1 MPIRVD
7 CLTCRKWYKA
17 AGKVVKCPGCGAE
30 LKVPADAPLIAEAP
44 KASGSP
50 RPAPA
55 KPVPSPVPAPETSSF
70 EDDDPFS
77 IPGFP
82 SMPSSASAQASVPT
96 LTTSRP
102 PAIRRARSPGKG
114 FKGFDLGGVGRFVMA
129 NPLIVMVAS
138 VATLLLTI
146 GLFVRGQWFGVG
158 GVLALAGYGLVAM
171 GLFLPPPKPRR
182 PVRRENSGGGGSIFN
197 PFAAGGI
204 GLVGV
209 LGVIGRGLGRVN
221 GRGNQ
226 GGNGGGNALPGR
238 EFNPVGLAIGLG
250 TFALV
255 IGAIVGLFMSIRRY
269 GLYATLAPIYVGI
282 GGLLGL
288 VMVISIGSEVSRMSR
303 GFRLPSQPP
312 AFRSVAEPVPSA
324 ATVEILNSF
333 PLTPLPAKPLNARV
347 GEVSTLAG
355 ISRRTVTIDSP
366 FGLKSITGTLEIHE
380 PVAAGGVGQERQW
393 PCVIL
398 APAGSNL
405 LAGRDLGDGDH
416 PEALPWA
423 NAGYVVIQVALPGAI
438 ADPERVTGGEV
449 KRTFAEFSAARAGL
463 GCVEQVLAYIKQEMP
478 QVDPRRIAAVG
489 HSSAGTLALLAAES
503 NPEIKACVAFAPCT
517 DVTEFHRDNFAVL
530 ETVIPTVRKFCS
542 DYSPI
547 NHVDRLQCPIFFF
560 QADDDSVTPV
570 AGAVRFVD
578 AAKEKQ
584 KLIEFVRVP
593 TGDHYQSMIDEGIPR
608 AIRWLDATFA
618 RATPPRPAAA
628 E

>member
-17 AGKVVKCPGCGAE
+17 PDKAAGKVVNCPGCGGE
-30 LKVPADAPLIAEAP
+30 LKVPADAPPIAEAP

-55 KPVPSPVPAPETSSF
+55 KPVPPPVPAPEPSSF
-70 EDDDPFS
+70 EEDDPFS
-77 IPGFP
+77 IPGLTAASP
-82 SMPSSASAQASVPT
+82 VRTSGVGSVPSSP
-96 LTTSRP
+96 RP
-102 PAIRRARSPGKG
+102 RAIRRRSSGTFSASGGNPAAAIGAWVVGHPLVSAVSAMAAILFLAGVLKGGLALPLAAVGAVGGGVVAVIGLISTGGKSAKKRAAMPTASPKTIFSMIFG
-114 FKGFDLGGVGRFVMA
+114 GVWTILLIAKPFLREASRLERQGEAVTADAVFSGVLPTVMAFIVLGGGYLAVRRF
-129 NPLIVMVAS
+129 
-138 VATLLLTI
+138 
-146 GLFVRGQWFGVG
+146 GLFR
-158 GVLALAGYGLVAM
+158 VLAPLYLLVAGFGTLM
-171 GLFLPPPKPRR
+171 ALAVGPTAPGRVDLPPAGAIVAGESGPAAIADPLAPQSAAIGRAVLGGSR
-182 PVRRENSGGGGSIFN
+182 AVGDVIRSEYTLPTGAGGGG
-197 PFAAGGI
+197 
-204 GLVGV
+204 
-209 LGVIGRGLGRVN
+209 
-221 GRGNQ
+221 
-226 GGNGGGNALPGR
+226 
-238 EFNPVGLAIGLG
+238 
-250 TFALV
+250 
-255 IGAIVGLFMSIRRY
+255 
-269 GLYATLAPIYVGI
+269 
-282 GGLLGL
+282 
-288 VMVISIGSEVSRMSR
+288 
-303 GFRLPSQPP
+303 
-312 AFRSVAEPVPSA
+312 
-324 ATVEILNSF
+324 
-333 PLTPLPAKPLNARV
+333 TPLKFVVYRKVFVNWSQ
-347 GEVSTLAG
+347 EVAT
-355 ISRRTVTIDSP
+355 
-366 FGLKSITGTLEIHE
+366 
-380 PVAAGGVGQERQW
+380 W

-578 AAKEKQ
+578 AAKEQQ

-593 TGDHYQSMIDEGIPR
+593 IGDHYQSMIDEGIPR
-608 AIRWLDATFA
+608 AIQWLDATFA
-618 RATPPRPAAA
+618 RAIAPRPSAAPRPAALQ
-628 E
+628 

>member
-17 AGKVVKCPGCGAE
+17 PEKAAGKVVTCPGCGGE
-30 LKVPADAPLIAEAP
+30 LKVPADAPLIGEVP
-44 KASGSP
+44 KASAAP

-55 KPVPSPVPAPETSSF
+55 KPAPPPVPAPELPTL

-82 SMPSSASAQASVPT
+82 SMPSGTSAQASVPA

-102 PAIRRARSPGKG
+102 PAIRRTRSLGKG
-114 FKGFDLGGVGRFVMA
+114 FKGFDLGGVGRFMMA

-171 GLFLPPPKPRR
+171 GLFLPPPKRRR

-209 LGVIGRGLGRVN
+209 IGVVVRALGRVN
-221 GRGNQ
+221 RRA
-226 GGNGGGNALPGR
+226 GGEGGGPAR
-238 EFNPVGLAIGLG
+238 EVDPYAVAIGLG

-255 IGAIVGLFMSIRRY
+255 IGVIVGLFMSIRRY

-288 VMVISIGSEVSRMSR
+288 VMVISIGSEVSRMPR
-303 GFRLPSQPP
+303 GFRAPSQTP

-324 ATVEILNSF
+324 ATVEILNTF
-333 PLTPLPAKPLNARV
+333 PLTPVPAKPLNARV
-347 GEVSTLAG
+347 GEASTLAG

-405 LAGRDLGDGDH
+405 LSGRDIGDGDH

-463 GCVEQVLAYIKQEMP
+463 GCVEQVLAYIKQELP

-547 NHVDRLQCPIFFF
+547 THVDRLQCPIFFF

-570 AGAVRFVD
+570 AGAIRFVD

-593 TGDHYQSMIDEGIPR
+593 TGDHYQSMIDQGIPR

-618 RATPPRPAAA
+618 RATAPRPVGA

>member
-7 CLTCRKWYKA
+7 CLACRKWYKAPEKA
-17 AGKVVKCPGCGAE
+17 AGKVVKCPGCRGE
-30 LKVPADAPLIAEAP
+30 LKVPLDAPAIAPAP
-44 KASGSP
+44 KADGAP
-50 RPAPA
+50 RPASA
-55 KPVPSPVPAPETSSF
+55 KPAARPVPVPESPSF

-82 SMPSSASAQASVPT
+82 SLPSAPSASGSG
-96 LTTSRP
+96 TTAPVHAP
-102 PAIRRARSPGKG
+102 PPRRQTARSSS
-114 FKGFDLGGVGRFVMA
+114 GGVAPACMELIDWVA
-129 NPLIVMVAS
+129 CHPLVVAVS
-138 VATLLLTI
+138 ALALTLLVVGVAT
-146 GLFVRGQWFGVG
+146 GGRMFAVG
-158 GVLALAGYGLVAM
+158 A
-171 GLFLPPPKPRR
+171 
-182 PVRRENSGGGGSIFN
+182 
-197 PFAAGGI
+197 
-204 GLVGV
+204 
-209 LGVIGRGLGRVN
+209 
-221 GRGNQ
+221 
-226 GGNGGGNALPGR
+226 
-238 EFNPVGLAIGLG
+238 
-250 TFALV
+250 
-255 IGAIVGLFMSIRRY
+255 
-269 GLYATLAPIYVGI
+269 
-282 GGLLGL
+282 
-288 VMVISIGSEVSRMSR
+288 
-303 GFRLPSQPP
+303 
-312 AFRSVAEPVPSA
+312 
-324 ATVEILNSF
+324 
-333 PLTPLPAKPLNARV
+333 
-347 GEVSTLAG
+347 
-355 ISRRTVTIDSP
+355 
-366 FGLKSITGTLEIHE
+366 
-380 PVAAGGVGQERQW
+380 AAGGVIAALGLIFPDRPKPKKRPASKQPELMTPKLIGGIVLALLIVGWEVGSALLRHSAQLEQSGQAVTPGAMAGATGRVMGGVVAVMIVCMGISGTLLAIVRFGVFRVFAPIYLVAGFGTLMAHAVGPTAPGRVDLPPAGAAVAGESGPVVIADPLAPQSAAIGRAVLGGSRAVGDVMRSEHTLPTGAGGGGTPLKFVVYRQFSLNWSQEMAAW

-584 KLIEFVRVP
+584 KLIELVRVP
-593 TGDHYQSMIDEGIPR
+593 TGEHYESMIDQGIPR

-618 RATPPRPAAA
+618 RATAPRPAAA

>member
-1 MPIRVD
+1 MAGESGPVVIAD
-7 CLTCRKWYKA
+7 PLAPQSA
-17 AGKVVKCPGCGAE
+17 AIG
-30 LKVPADAPLIAEAP
+30 
-44 KASGSP
+44 
-50 RPAPA
+50 
-55 KPVPSPVPAPETSSF
+55 
-70 EDDDPFS
+70 
-77 IPGFP
+77 
-82 SMPSSASAQASVPT
+82 
-96 LTTSRP
+96 
-102 PAIRRARSPGKG
+102 RAV
-114 FKGFDLGGVGRFVMA
+114 LGGSRAVGDVMR
-129 NPLIVMVAS
+129 S
-138 VATLLLTI
+138 EHTLPT
-146 GLFVRGQWFGVG
+146 G
-158 GVLALAGYGLVAM
+158 A
-171 GLFLPPPKPRR
+171 
-182 PVRRENSGGGGSIFN
+182 GGGG
-197 PFAAGGI
+197 
-204 GLVGV
+204 
-209 LGVIGRGLGRVN
+209 
-221 GRGNQ
+221 
-226 GGNGGGNALPGR
+226 
-238 EFNPVGLAIGLG
+238 
-250 TFALV
+250 
-255 IGAIVGLFMSIRRY
+255 
-269 GLYATLAPIYVGI
+269 
-282 GGLLGL
+282 
-288 VMVISIGSEVSRMSR
+288 
-303 GFRLPSQPP
+303 
-312 AFRSVAEPVPSA
+312 
-324 ATVEILNSF
+324 
-333 PLTPLPAKPLNARV
+333 TPLKFVVYRQFSLNWSQ
-347 GEVSTLAG
+347 EM
-355 ISRRTVTIDSP
+355 
-366 FGLKSITGTLEIHE
+366 
-380 PVAAGGVGQERQW
+380 AAW

-584 KLIEFVRVP
+584 KLIELVRVP
-593 TGDHYQSMIDEGIPR
+593 TGEHYESMIDQGIPR

-618 RATPPRPAAA
+618 RATAPRPAAA